1 MNILVT
7 GVAGFIGFHV
17 ATALLEQGDIVLGID
32 NLNDYYEV
40 SLKEARL
47 KKLEESTKKRLGSFV
62 FVKEDIAHFS
72 ALQQILANS
81 KIGKI
86 DVICHLAAQAGVRYS
101 LTNPFV
107 YEESNLKG
115 TLNILELARQNNIKQ
130 VVFASSSSVYGG
142 NTKIPFA
149 EEDPV
154 NQPISLYAAT
164 KRAGELICHSYH
176 HLYGMN
182 ITCLRFFT
190 VYGPYGRPDMAMFI
204 FTKNILNGKPIE
216 VYNHGKMKRDFT
228 YIADIVSGV
237 VASLDKPMGFAIINL
252 GNSHSVDLLY
262 FIACL
267 EKELGTKAE
276 KKLLPLQPGDVPET
290 FADIRKAKRL
300 LGFEPKTNIEEGI
313 KQFVAWYQSYYP
325 SGKYTLEYASGKR
338 ASEKRSAEKR
348 DTEKY
353 RGRE

>member
-17 ATALLEQGDIVLGID
+17 ATALLDRGDIVLGID
-32 NLNDYYEV
+32 NLNDYYDV

-47 KKLEESTKKRLGSFV
+47 KKLEEYAKTKPRSFV
-62 FVKEDIAHFS
+62 FVKEDIAQGD
-72 ALQQILANS
+72 ALQQIV
-81 KIGKI
+81 KHHKI
-86 DVICHLAAQAGVRYS
+86 DAICHLAAQAGVRYS

-115 TLNILELARQNNIKQ
+115 TLTILELARKHKINH

-164 KRAGELICHSYH
+164 KRAGELMCHSYH
-176 HLYGMN
+176 YLYGMN

-228 YIADIVSGV
+228 YISDIVSGV
-237 VASLDKPMGFAIINL
+237 IASLDKPRGFAIINL
-252 GNSHSVDLLY
+252 GNSQSVELLY

-267 EKELGTKAE
+267 EKELGKKAE

-290 FADIRKAKRL
+290 FADISRAKRL
-300 LGFEPKTNIEEGI
+300 LGFEPKTKIEDGV
-313 KQFVAWYQSYYP
+313 KRFVVWYKSYYAL
-325 SGKYTLEYASGKR
+325 GKNV
-338 ASEKRSAEKR
+338 
-348 DTEKY
+348 
-353 RGRE
+353 